1 MDADDQTSR
10 GSRMTLVLHGYW
22 RSSAAYR
29 VRIGLNLKGLTYRQA
44 TLDLR
49 AGAQRTAG
57 YRALAPIGLVPTLE
71 ADGLR
76 ITQSLAI
83 LEWLDER
90 HPGTP
95 LLPEQ
100 ADARALVRAMAQ
112 IVACDIHPINNLRV
126 LSALRSDL
134 AASDAMVQKWVARWI
149 GEGFAALE
157 TMVSEHGGAFCFG
170 DRPTIADCCLIP
182 QIYNARRFSVDLS
195 AYPKLVAIEAGCL
208 RLDAFDRARPESQP
222 DADGASA

>member
-1 MDADDQTSR
+1 
-10 GSRMTLVLHGYW
+10 MTLVLHGYW

-29 VRIGLNLKGLTYRQA
+29 VRIGLNLKSLAYQQA
-44 TLDLR
+44 TVDLR
-49 AGAQRTAG
+49 TGTQRSAD
-57 YRALAPIGLVPTLE
+57 YRELAAIGLVPTLE
-71 ADGLR
+71 AEGFR

-112 IVACDIHPINNLRV
+112 IIACDIHPINNLRV
-126 LSALRSDL
+126 LSALRSDF
-134 AASDAMVQKWVARWI
+134 AASDATVQEWVGRWI
-149 GEGFAALE
+149 GEGFTALE
-157 TMVSEHGGAFCFG
+157 TMVSEHGGRFCFG

-182 QIYNARRFSVDLS
+182 QVYNARRFGVDLDPF
-195 AYPKLVAIEAGCL
+195 PKLVAIEASCL
-208 RLDAFDRARPESQP
+208 RLDAFDMARPELQP
-222 DADGASA
+222 DADGVLA